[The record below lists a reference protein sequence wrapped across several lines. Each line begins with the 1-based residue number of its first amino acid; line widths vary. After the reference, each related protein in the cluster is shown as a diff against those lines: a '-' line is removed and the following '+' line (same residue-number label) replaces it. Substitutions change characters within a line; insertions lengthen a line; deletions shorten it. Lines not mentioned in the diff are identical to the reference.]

1 MLAVVFK
8 NPELSAKRLS
18 CSKGAIYSWL
28 NGHTPNLSLMMKVHE
43 VFQIPLTLSYM
54 YNFFNV
60 VRHALVMEDLNQTLE
75 YIKISAL
82 SPEDKLFL
90 SEHFKT
96 KYWKNNG

>member
-28 NGHTPNLSLMMKVHE
+28 NGHTPNLSLMMRVHE
-43 VFQIPLTLSYM
+43 VYKIPLTLSYM

-60 VRHALVMEDLNQTLE
+60 VRHALEVEELDGVLE

-82 SPEDKLFL
+82 TPEDKTFL

-96 KYWKNNG
+96 KYWKQNG

>member
-8 NPELSAKRLS
+8 NPELSAKKLS

-43 VFQIPLTLSYM
+43 VYSIPLTLSYM

-60 VRHALVMEDLNQTLE
+60 VRHALEMRELDQTLE
-75 YIKISAL
+75 YIKISGL
-82 SPEDKLFL
+82 SHEDKAFL
-90 SEHFKT
+90 SEHFKA